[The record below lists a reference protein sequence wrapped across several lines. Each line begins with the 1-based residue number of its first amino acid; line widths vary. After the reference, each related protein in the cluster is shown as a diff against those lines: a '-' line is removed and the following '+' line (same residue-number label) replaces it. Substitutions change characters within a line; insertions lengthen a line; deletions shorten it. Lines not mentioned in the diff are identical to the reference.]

1 MLYFFFWRQKINTK
15 DLLIFQFA
23 KKKII
28 KENKQLQVN
37 KFLSKT
43 HNIKVAKREFNLF
56 YGSPYKTSDKLKKM
70 LARPNLP
77 HS

>member
-1 MLYFFFWRQKINTK
+1 MKTENKYKRSVNISVCK
-15 DLLIFQFA
+15 